1 MNVVPRIMRRSCK
14 MGKTLIRNMTLK
26 PAAHS
31 QRRTPRVTKL
41 GGIYPSRTRSSSKVP
56 SALKVGYGIPAVL
69 GAYFTY
75 LAIIYGRQYM
85 REKSRPFNAF
95 STSDD
100 VMKDV
105 NLSGK
110 YAIVTGCN
118 TGIGKETVRS
128 MVKAGATVVMACRNL
143 EKAQKAKD
151 DIIATFDNNNNDDKK
166 DKISERLIIM
176 QLDLG
181 SLQSVYDFSK
191 AFVESGLK
199 CDYVVNNAGVMVLPE
214 YVTTKENI
222 ERQWGM
228 LIVYIYIYYTYLCIH
243 VFRTFCYR
251 C

>member
-1 MNVVPRIMRRSCK
+1 MNVVPRIMRRSCRVSK
-14 MGKTLIRNMTLK
+14 ALTRNIIIK
-26 PAAHS
+26 RAVYY
-31 QRRTPRVTKL
+31 RRRAPRVSKL
-41 GGIYPSRTRSSSKVP
+41 GGIYSNRTRSLSSKVP
-56 SALKVGYGIPAVL
+56 GALKVGYGIPAVL
-69 GAYFTY
+69 GTYFAY
-75 LAIIYGRQYM
+75 LAIIYGVQYV
-85 REKSRPFNAF
+85 REKSRPFNAR

-128 MVKAGATVVMACRNL
+128 LVKAGATVVMACRNL

-151 DIIATFDNNNNDDKK
+151 DIIAEFDNNDIK
-166 DKISERLIIM
+166 DTISERLIIM

-181 SLQSVYDFSK
+181 SLQSVYDFSQ

-199 CDYVVNNAGVMVLPE
+199 CDYLVNNAGITMLPE
-214 YVTTKENI
+214 YTTTKENI

-228 LIVYIYIYYTYLCIH
+228 SIAYLSHINIYLCICLILQNA
-243 VFRTFCYR
+243 FY
-251 C
+251 